1 MPRDWK
7 NPLIDDTEFQA
18 RKNPKKANEV
28 TEDDLDD
35 AIPLM
40 VPKRKRG
47 PNKQEEKIEKV
58 KKVKSA
64 PKHSKKLLKMKV
76 RPPKLRVQL
85 LTSHQHSKIQ

>member
-1 MPRDWK
+1 MR
-7 NPLIDDTEFQA
+7 L
-18 RKNPKKANEV
+18 V

-58 KKVKSA
+58 
-64 PKHSKKLLKMKV
+64 
-76 RPPKLRVQL
+76 
-85 LTSHQHSKIQ
+85 